1 MSSLS
6 KASSDLKEWGAMSIN
21 ICLQIAS
28 FVGSCLWEI
37 YIKNLKKTNDTGFYT
52 SFQYLLVDI
61 IYKEKN
67 AEENLLIFFMYIV
80 NLLWKKFITGSNPG
94 RNCTKFFMA

>member
-1 MSSLS
+1 
-6 KASSDLKEWGAMSIN
+6 MSIN

-37 YIKNLKKTNDTGFYT
+37 YIKNFKKTNDTGFYT

-61 IYKEKN
+61 IYNERKQ
-67 AEENLLIFFMYIV
+67 
-80 NLLWKKFITGSNPG
+80 KKT
-94 RNCTKFFMA
+94 C